1 MAYAAAEPIG
11 TEAGEFGARM
21 GVNKKVRRFF
31 MPIPWG
37 NIPARPFLGVGR
49 GDETALIEIVEEY
62 LEGAVG
68 D

>member
-1 MAYAAAEPIG
+1 
-11 TEAGEFGARM
+11 
-21 GVNKKVRRFF
+21 

-37 NIPARPFLGVGR
+37 SIPPRRFLGVGKE
-49 GDETALIEIVEEY
+49 DETALIEIVEEY

>member
-11 TEAGEFGARM
+11 TEAGQFGPRM
-21 GVNKKVRRFF
+21 GVNKKGRRFF

-37 NIPARPFLGVGR
+37 NIPARPFLGVGKE
-49 GDETALIEIVEEY
+49 DETTLIEIVEEY
-62 LEGAVG
+62 LEGAAG